1 MFRVLTA
8 LFLAGAILPAQ
19 AACLSTR
26 ESKPQDWYAW
36 SNVLVAADV
45 TGVTQRGRHD
55 VLTLRVVE
63 TFKGPPLLETVT
75 LEVPSNLWEACK
87 VERPAV
93 GARVLGALNANNDA
107 NVVPLGTSYADE
119 LRALRPAPI
128 AKAGD
133 TEPAAAPS
141 GAAAESAP
149 GVAMRCV
156 ESPAYGASVK
166 VESCEQVA
174 GALFLRG
181 EVLRAV
187 QENSA
192 AEVAG
197 LPLPESGKHF
207 LFFKA
212 NGQCQDYSSKNPTL
226 TARLSHPCCDAKHP
240 YCTRK
245 TDFLIDEGPGGTTP
259 LR

>member
-1 MFRVLTA
+1 MFRVLSA
-8 LFLAGAILPAQ
+8 LLLGGALLPAQ

-36 SNVLVAADV
+36 ANVLVAADV
-45 TGVTQRGRHD
+45 TAVAQRGRHD

-63 TFKGPPLLETVT
+63 TFKGPPLLETAT
-75 LEVPSNLWEACK
+75 LEVPANLWEACK

-107 NVVPLGTSYADE
+107 NVVPLSASYADE

-128 AKAGD
+128 PKAGD
-133 TEPAAAPS
+133 ATPAAPAAAE
-141 GAAAESAP
+141 AESAP
-149 GVAMRCV
+149 AVAMRCV
-156 ESPAYGASVK
+156 EAPVYGASVK
-166 VESCEQVA
+166 VEACEQA
-174 GALFLRG
+174 GAGLFMRG
-181 EVLRAV
+181 ELVRAA

-192 AEVAG
+192 SEVAG
-197 LPLPESGKHF
+197 LPIPQSGRKYS
-207 LFFKA
+207 FFKP
-212 NGQCQDYSSKNPTL
+212 NGQCQDYSKNAVL
-226 TARLSHPCCDAKHP
+226 TGRLSHPCCDSKQP

-245 TDFLIDEGPGGTTP
+245 TDFLIDEGPSAASP